1 MKRVNRST
9 SPLAVVTGASS
20 GIGRELAREFARN
33 GFDLLI
39 AAEDEGI
46 VESANDLERRGAAVT
61 AVRTD
66 LATFDGVEDLHGA
79 IRTGRTPDV
88 LVVNAGVGV
97 SGEFADSDL
106 ASELRLVNLN
116 ITSAVHLTRLVLPM
130 MIERGGGRVLFT
142 SSVAAT
148 APGPYYATY
157 AASKAFL
164 YSFAEAIRHE
174 LRESGVTITVLMPG
188 PTDTA
193 FFERA
198 GMEDTKLGAM
208 ENKDDPAEVARQG
221 FQALM
226 AGRDHVVAGSLKSK
240 VQSTAAKVMPEK
252 TKAKLQ
258 AGMTEPGSAGS
269 VVSPHDAG
277 EEEGER

>member
-1 MKRVNRST
+1 MKRMNRST

-46 VESANDLERRGAAVT
+46 VEAADGLERQGAAVT
-61 AVRTD
+61 TVRTD
-66 LATFDGVEDLHGA
+66 LATFDGVEELHEA
-79 IRTGRTPDV
+79 VRAGRTPDV
-88 LVVNAGVGV
+88 LAINAGVGV
-97 SGEFADSDL
+97 SGEFADNDL

-174 LRESGVTITVLMPG
+174 LRESEVTVTVLMPG

-240 VQSTAAKVMPEK
+240 VQVTAAKVMPEK
-252 TKAKLQ
+252 TKARSQ
-258 AGMTEPGSAGS
+258 AGMAEPGSL
-269 VVSPHDAG
+269 VSPHDAG
-277 EEEGER
+277 EEEGERR

>member
-61 AVRTD
+61 TVRTD

-79 IRTGRTPDV
+79 IRAGRTPDV
-88 LVVNAGVGV
+88 LVINAGVGV

>member
-1 MKRVNRST
+1 MIPSALVVLRLISVPVGEAHCHSVPPGT
-9 SPLAVVTGASS
+9 GWDQMHTALASMHVWKSAADAVPTPVQHVTATV
-20 GIGRELAREFARN
+20 
-33 GFDLLI
+33 I
-39 AAEDEGI
+39 AAQT
-46 VESANDLERRGAAVT
+46 AAPPTTRRNDFTV
-61 AVRTD
+61 
-66 LATFDGVEDLHGA
+66 F
-79 IRTGRTPDV
+79 
-88 LVVNAGVGV
+88 
-97 SGEFADSDL
+97 
-106 ASELRLVNLN
+106 
-116 ITSAVHLTRLVLPM
+116 LP
-130 MIERGGGRVLFT
+130 

-226 AGRDHVVAGSLKSK
+226 AGRDHVVAASLKSK
-240 VQSTAAKVMPEK
+240 VQVTAAKVMPAK

-258 AGMTEPGSAGS
+258 AGMAEPGSAGTPIP
-269 VVSPHDAG
+269 PHDAD

>member
-1 MKRVNRST
+1 
-9 SPLAVVTGASS
+9 
-20 GIGRELAREFARN
+20 
-33 GFDLLI
+33 LI

-46 VESANDLERRGAAVT
+46 VGAANGLERQGAAVT
-61 AVRTD
+61 TVRTD
-66 LATFDGVEDLHGA
+66 LASFDGVEDLHEA
-79 IRTGRTPDV
+79 VRAGRTPDV
-88 LVVNAGVGV
+88 LAINAGVGV
-97 SGEFADSDL
+97 SGEFADNDL

-116 ITSAVHLTRLVLPM
+116 ITSAVHLTRLVVPM

-174 LRESGVTITVLMPG
+174 LRESGVTVTVLMPG

-240 VQSTAAKVMPEK
+240 VQVTAAKVMPEK
-252 TKAKLQ
+252 AKAKLQ
-258 AGMTEPGSAGS
+258 AGMAEPGSAES
-269 VVSPHDAG
+269 PIPPHDAG
-277 EEEGER
+277 EEEVKRR